1 MRRYITSVGVCLA
14 LLGWSDIGLAQSS
27 AQVEVEGGPWWSA
40 LLPTLSLEYQRQLRP
55 VASVWRLSPEAK
67 LAEGQQRD
75 AGRWAVLLSW
85 QLYPLGITTT
95 AQEAR

>member
-14 LLGWSDIGLAQSS
+14 LLGWSDLGLAQSS
-27 AQVEVEGGPWWSA
+27 AQVEAEGAPWWSA

-55 VASVWRLSPEAK
+55 AASVWCLGSDALRV
-67 LAEGQQRD
+67 EGQQRIT
-75 AGRWAVLLSW
+75 GRWAVLLSW

-95 AQEAR
+95 AQEPR